1 MKTLNDVLSKN
12 EALFQQ
18 EALILEATELISSVM
33 EANGVTK
40 AELARKLKKSKA
52 FVTQC
57 LSGDQNLTL
66 RTLADILTALQY
78 QAQLG
83 AVPCSSE
90 QVSKAVLRLYPVG
103 AWAYEKASSR
113 QLTIPCA
120 ALGEAETENE
130 PCVAA

>member
-40 AELARKLKKSKA
+40 AGNLLRKLKKSKA

-90 QVSKAVLRLYPVG
+90 QVS
-103 AWAYEKASSR
+103 
-113 QLTIPCA
+113 
-120 ALGEAETENE
+120 
-130 PCVAA
+130 